1 MFRLLLILG
10 LFIMNLSVTK
20 AQDKKIF
27 VWGGDINLKFT
38 RYIVDLTGKEHPRL
52 CYLPTASGDNPDNI
66 RFWGSI
72 CNALKI
78 DTLVMNVWV
87 SASPDNQ
94 SFEDILLHSDAI
106 VVGGGNTLNMIG
118 IWKAQGID
126 KILKKAL
133 DKGII
138 LSGGSAGSICWFE
151 KGISDSRPTNIS
163 AVEGLGLLPYSNC
176 PHYSQ
181 KERRDLFHKLIN
193 NKEIHPG
200 YAFDEKAGILF
211 VNGKAKEFVTQNDKH
226 HVYYVFLKGKQ
237 LEIKDLEAKKVISKH
252 AIPEGEY
259 QTTKV
264 EKKLSEITLEG
275 KSTPLSA
282 YVMIVKEISKGKE
295 SFLNSSVNKI
305 FIYKNK
311 IAGVVND
318 KYLDSMGVYGL
329 WYFYNHNGVWENAG
343 EDIGGETVLES
354 EITFREKAKVIL
366 SKRMTQ

>member
-1 MFRLLLILG
+1 MLRLFFIIG
-10 LFIMNLSVTK
+10 LFIMNLSVIN

-38 RYIVDLTGKEHPRL
+38 RYIADLTGKEHPRL

-94 SFEDILLHSDAI
+94 SFEDILLNSDAI
-106 VVGGGNTLNMIG
+106 VVGGGNTLNMIE

-133 DKGII
+133 NKGII

-151 KGISDSRPTNIS
+151 KGISDSRPTSIS

-181 KERRDLFHKLIN
+181 KERQDLFHKLIG
-193 NKEIHPG
+193 NKKIHSG
-200 YAFDEKAGILF
+200 YAFDERAGISF
-211 VNGKAKEFVTQNDKH
+211 CERKSQRICH
-226 HVYYVFLKGKQ
+226 
-237 LEIKDLEAKKVISKH
+237 
-252 AIPEGEY
+252 
-259 QTTKV
+259 TKRQAPPV
-264 EKKLSEITLEG
+264 SCL
-275 KSTPLSA
+275 
-282 YVMIVKEISKGKE
+282 SKGK
-295 SFLNSSVNKI
+295 
-305 FIYKNK
+305 
-311 IAGVVND
+311 
-318 KYLDSMGVYGL
+318 
-329 WYFYNHNGVWENAG
+329 
-343 EDIGGETVLES
+343 T
-354 EITFREKAKVIL
+354 T
-366 SKRMTQ
+366 